1 MVNSLEAT
9 IVDFCASAQ
18 LDTLN
23 VIGVFS
29 NVNVIATPLI
39 AGPNCG
45 GAWMNSTEALLETSQ
60 DIRAKYTTIS
70 QCRICGN
77 EELDT
82 VLDLG
87 TQALTGIFPKSRDIE
102 TPRSPLEL
110 VKCHDD
116 GSGQSCGL
124 VQLRHSCPPEAMYGM
139 NYGYRSGL
147 NLSMVDHLQRKAN
160 KIKSAITLLPG
171 DLILDIGSND
181 GTLLRAMDGPGLRL
195 AGIDP
200 AGIKFRQYYPTHA
213 QLIPDFF
220 SAAGFRK
227 EFGRQSAK
235 VVTSIAMFYD
245 LEAPLEYVR
254 QIHEI
259 LAADGIWVFEQ
270 SYLPAMLASVSYDT
284 ICHEHVEYY
293 ALKQVL
299 WMLDRVGFKVVD
311 VELNS
316 VNGGSFSITAAKKP
330 GGDEEHSA
338 AVCDLICNENRLGLS
353 GPEIYRTFRE
363 RVYSQRRELRQFLGR
378 ARQEGEQIFGYGAS
392 TKGNVLLQFCGI
404 TAEELPCIAE
414 VNADKFGAFTPGTR
428 IPIISEEE
436 ARSMNPSAFMVLP
449 WHFRDNII
457 ARENRFLEA
466 GGKLIFPLPNIEVV
480 GKAM

>member
-1 MVNSLEAT
+1 MS
-9 IVDFCASAQ
+9 F
-18 LDTLN
+18 
-23 VIGVFS
+23 
-29 NVNVIATPLI
+29 
-39 AGPNCG
+39 
-45 GAWMNSTEALLETSQ
+45 TEALLEISQ
-60 DIRAKYTTIS
+60 DTRATYTTIS

-77 EELDT
+77 EELDA

-87 TQALTGIFPKSRDIE
+87 VQALTGIFPKNREAE
-102 TPRSPLEL
+102 TPRCPLEL

-116 GSGQSCGL
+116 GSGQTCGL
-124 VQLRHSCPPEAMYGM
+124 VQLRHSCQPDAMYGM

-147 NLSMVDHLQRKAN
+147 NQSMVDHLQRKAN
-160 KIKSAITLLPG
+160 KIKSAIPLTPG

-195 AGIDP
+195 VGMDP
-200 AGIKFRQYYPTHA
+200 VGIKFRQYYPPNA

-220 SAAGFRK
+220 SGARFRK

-245 LEAPLEYVR
+245 LESPLEFMR
-254 QIHEI
+254 QVYEV
-259 LAADGIWVFEQ
+259 LSEDGIWVFEQ

-293 ALKQVL
+293 ALKQIL
-299 WMLDRVGFKVVD
+299 WMLKRVGFRALD
-311 VELNS
+311 AELND
-316 VNGGSFSITAAKKP
+316 VNGGSFSITAAKK
-330 GGDEEHSA
+330 SA
-338 AVCDLICNENRLGLS
+338 GYEGNEAAIQNLIREENRIELS
-353 GPEIYRTFRE
+353 GTDIYRKFRE
-363 RVYSQRRELRQFLGR
+363 RVYRHRAELRQFLGK
-378 ARQEGEQIFGYGAS
+378 ARHEGKRIFGYGAS

-404 TAEELPCIAE
+404 TAEGLPCIAE
-414 VNADKFGAFTPGTR
+414 VNNDKFGAFTPGTR

-436 ARSMNPSAFMVLP
+436 ARSMNPSGFMVLP

-457 ARENRFLEA
+457 ARERNFLAA

-480 GKAM
+480 GN